1 MRFLFLLLAL
11 LAGCAAP
18 PQTPDEPK
26 PAEAPAAPPPPLSAR
41 ESVAVAGLMENAR
54 TSEAS
59 GDLAAAAASLERGLR
74 IEPRNPRLWHQ
85 LARVRLKQ
93 GQFGQAESVA
103 ARSNSWAG
111 DDRALRAENWRLIA
125 EARRARGDAE
135 GAQAALEQASR

>member
-1 MRFLFLLLAL
+1 MRFAFLLAVL
-11 LAGCAAP
+11 LAGCAVPPAP
-18 PQTPDEPK
+18 ETPPSEQP
-26 PAEAPAAPPPPLSAR
+26 PAPPPPLSTR

-54 TSEAS
+54 GAEAS

-93 GQFGQAESVA
+93 GQFAQAESVA

-111 DDRALRAENWRLIA
+111 DDKGLRAENWRLIA
-125 EARRARGDAE
+125 QAREARGDAE
-135 GAQAALEQASR
+135 GARAAMEQSTR